1 MANQLKMATVD
12 AILALHQLGWSQRRI
27 AQELGID
34 RETVGRYV
42 QSRPAGSKP
51 ATNAPPGSPTPPVPP
66 EGDPP
71 GPQSQCEP
79 WRQAITD
86 KLQQGLSC
94 RRIYQDLVAEHAFG
108 GSYYSVRRFARRLD
122 QSQPVPFRRMEVLAG
137 TEAQVDF
144 GAGAPILSS
153 DGKRRRC
160 HVLRVVLSYSRKA
173 YSEVVYHQ
181 TTEEFLRCLENAF
194 WYFGGVPQT
203 IVIDNLKAAV
213 GQADWYDPDLHPKIQ
228 SFCRHYGTTILPT
241 RPYMPRHK
249 GKVENAIGYVKD
261 NALKGRTFSSLAEQN
276 QHLWDWEKRVA
287 DTRIHGTT
295 RQQVHQLFVEEKPH
309 LASLPVGRF
318 PSFEEGRRS
327 VHRDGHVE
335 VAKAYYSVPPEYTGR
350 EVWVRWDGHVVRV
363 FNGKME
369 QIAVHVQVEPGAFQ
383 TQEQHIH
390 SSRISKVEKG
400 TAWLLQRVALIGTH
414 TERWARL
421 VLETRGIAGVRVL
434 VGLLS
439 LTHSYTKEPIDKACQ
454 IALTHGAVRLK
465 TLRELLKRGGPTQ
478 QQFEFLDEHPII
490 RRLEDYQAIVQA
502 SFGSGPVEQTNP
514 LRRTDHDALD
524 PNGPAT
530 TATVGHAPVAGGAAA
545 GGGR

>member
-1 MANQLKMATVD
+1 V
-12 AILALHQLGWSQRRI
+12 I
-27 AQELGID
+27 A
-34 RETVGRYV
+34 
-42 QSRPAGSKP
+42 
-51 ATNAPPGSPTPPVPP
+51 
-66 EGDPP
+66 
-71 GPQSQCEP
+71 
-79 WRQAITD
+79 D

-94 RRIYQDLVAEHAFG
+94 QRIYQDLVDEHAFG

-122 QSQPVPFRRMEVLAG
+122 QSQPVPFRRMEVLPG

-144 GAGAPILSS
+144 GTGAPILLP

-160 HVLRVVLSYSRKA
+160 HVIRVVLSYSRKA

-194 WYFGGVPQT
+194 WYFGGIPQT
-203 IVIDNLKAAV
+203 IIIDNLKAAV

-241 RPYMPRHK
+241 KPYMPRHK

-261 NALKGRTFSSLAEQN
+261 NALKGRTFASLAEQN
-276 QHLWDWEKRVA
+276 QHLLDWEARVA

-295 RQQVHQLFVEEKPH
+295 RKQVHQLFVEEKPH
-309 LASLPVGRF
+309 LIPLPVGRF
-318 PSFEEGRRS
+318 ASFEEGRRS

-350 EVWVRWDGHVVRV
+350 QVWVRWDGHVVRV

-369 QIAVHVQVEPGAFQ
+369 QIAIHVQVEPGAFQ

-390 SSRISKVEKG
+390 SSKISKVEKG
-400 TAWLLQRVALIGTH
+400 TAWLLQRAALIGTH

-439 LTHSYTKEPIDKACQ
+439 LTHSYTREPIEKACQ
-454 IALTHGAVRLK
+454 IALSHGAVRLK

-502 SFGSGPVEQTNP
+502 SFGSGPIEQTTT
-514 LRRTDHDALD
+514 LRRPDHDSID
-524 PNGPAT
+524 PNGPEA
-530 TATVGHAPVAGGAAA
+530 TATVGHAPVTGCAAA
-545 GGGR
+545 GGSR

>member
-12 AILALHQLGWSQRRI
+12 AIVALHQLGWSQRRI
-27 AQELGID
+27 AREFGID

-42 QSRPAGSKP
+42 QSRLAGSKP
-51 ATNAPPGSPTPPVPP
+51 ATNAPPGFSTSSVPL
-66 EGDPP
+66 EGDSP

-79 WRQAITD
+79 WREAIAE

-94 RRIYQDLVAEHAFG
+94 RRIYQDLVDEHAFG

-122 QSQPVPFRRMEVLAG
+122 QSQPVPFRRMEVLPG

-144 GAGAPILSS
+144 GTGAVILSPDS
-153 DGKRRRC
+153 GRRRC
-160 HVLRVVLSYSRKA
+160 HVIRVVLSYSRKA

-194 WYFGGVPQT
+194 WYFGGVPQI

-228 SFCRHYGTTILPT
+228 SFCQHYGTTILPT
-241 RPYMPRHK
+241 KPYTPRHK

-261 NALKGRTFSSLAEQN
+261 NALKGRTFNSLAEQN

-295 RQQVHQLFVEEKPH
+295 RKQVHQLFAEEKPH
-309 LASLPVGRF
+309 LTPLPVGRF

-350 EVWVRWDGHVVRV
+350 QVWVRWDGHVVRV

-369 QIAVHVQVEPGAFQ
+369 QIALHVQVEPGAFQ

-390 SSRISKVEKG
+390 SSKISKVEKG
-400 TAWLLQRVALIGTH
+400 TAWLLQRTALIGTH
-414 TERWARL
+414 TERWARM
-421 VLETRGIAGVRVL
+421 VLEARGIAGVRVL

-439 LTHSYTKEPIDKACQ
+439 LTHSHASDSIDKACQ
-454 IALTHGAVRLK
+454 IALSHGAVRLK
-465 TLRELLKRGGPTQ
+465 TLRELLKRGGPAQ

-502 SFGSGPVEQTNP
+502 SFGSGPIEQTTT
-514 LRRTDHDALD
+514 LRRTDHDAID
-524 PNGPAT
+524 PNGPET
-530 TATVGHAPVAGGAAA
+530 TATVGHAPVSGCTAA